1 MAAKQSRFDMM
12 IALKANARD
21 FQRGTAKAQRNLKG
35 FVSQAAPAF
44 GPLNSAAG
52 RFLGTFGMGV
62 STVKSMIPAIK
73 GVKAAL
79 AASGI
84 GAVLIAIS
92 TALAGVSAYLT
103 KTVDGADKLNVA
115 WTRTK
120 AVGSVFFDRMIDGG
134 KGLLKIITGNK
145 EGIEDI
151 KNSFKGVFKE
161 ANKEQ
166 KEAAQIATEENQLK
180 KDKIAFIVEEARLQM
195 EIADL
200 VRNSKNL
207 EFDRGKRMQFLNQS
221 IQKQN
226 LLSDKR
232 SQIAKTELDLQQ
244 RRMAMGHNTYED
256 LQREAELQREILM
269 TEKERDDK
277 NRELENRIREANNAL
292 NEQEKLQKKI
302 QKHITDSVRVTKEQN
317 NLLEDTAIKMD
328 DISVSVETMGIDKL
342 SQELQVGTY
351 LVGKLQEGMTAMA
364 AEGNLVGKML
374 HSSLIQNMS
383 ELNDVML
390 SGSESM
396 QTFAKNMINAV
407 RSTISA
413 MLAQAVAAMV
423 TGALKDW
430 ATKVP
435 FGYIVAPAMA
445 ALAGGLARS
454 AFNSLVPQLAG
465 GGLAYGDTIARVGEY
480 RGAASNPEV
489 IAPLNRLQGMLGGGK
504 ISGRLETDGT
514 TLVAL
519 IEKVKRRDYKMR

>member
-1 MAAKQSRFDMM
+1 
-12 IALKANARD
+12 
-21 FQRGTAKAQRNLKG
+21 
-35 FVSQAAPAF
+35 
-44 GPLNSAAG
+44 
-52 RFLGTFGMGV
+52 
-62 STVKSMIPAIK
+62 
-73 GVKAAL
+73 
-79 AASGI
+79 
-84 GAVLIAIS
+84 
-92 TALAGVSAYLT
+92 
-103 KTVDGADKLNVA
+103 
-115 WTRTK
+115 
-120 AVGSVFFDRMIDGG
+120 
-134 KGLLKIITGNK
+134 
-145 EGIEDI
+145 
-151 KNSFKGVFKE
+151 
-161 ANKEQ
+161 
-166 KEAAQIATEENQLK
+166 
-180 KDKIAFIVEEARLQM
+180 
-195 EIADL
+195 
-200 VRNSKNL
+200 
-207 EFDRGKRMQFLNQS
+207 MQFLNQS

-244 RRMAMGHNTYED
+244 RRMGMGHNTYED